1 MNDPDFFD
9 LIAAWYENAELP
21 PERRQQLLDRLEN
34 DEELRRTLAREIQMA
49 GLTEAVQAGEPRWLR
64 LEEMLEAE
72 GATDPSLETEDA
84 VMAKITDYPGFAS
97 KPTVPTPWG
106 WLIAGAIA
114 AMAIFG
120 LFLWSGTTKETDP
133 AIARIIRIEGDG
145 ADVSGRRLSAGDELR
160 AGEKLAMAKGLI
172 EMAFR
177 DSGVHI
183 IATAPL
189 SLTADSPNRIS
200 LHDGE
205 AKLHVPPQGVGFV
218 VETAERKITDL
229 GTSFVVTAREQGS
242 KVLVLDGEIMVGDRD
257 GEGGQLMVEGD
268 LANFDTSGAI
278 KFRSGQHSGVPELVS
293 SSLTLTERSLTGKI
307 FGFDESTVFA
317 ERIRNEDFIGKEF
330 LPLIRSAFRDRS
342 RLDRLKQGAQ
352 LRFAGITGSYVHFPE
367 RSGLEAYSDRGGWVA
382 WYQGKIIPPQSG
394 RFRFWGYADNQLLV
408 AVNGEPVFEA
418 SRYNSVFRKE
428 LNVPRENH
436 PAWPC
441 LNATSGFA
449 SGRWIEIGDEPVEI
463 DILFGETGGNLTS
476 GLLLIE
482 REGETYEPT
491 FWGQPKWPLF
501 LTESPAAAEIAELER
516 LRRHM
521 EEKLMGSFSIAAGS
535 VWKVSEPN

>member
-21 PERRQQLLDRLEN
+21 PERRQQLLDRLA
-34 DEELRRTLAREIQMA
+34 DDVELRRELAREIQMV

-64 LEEMLEAE
+64 LEEMLEAD
-72 GATDPSLETEDA
+72 GATDLSLETEEK
-84 VMAKITDYPGFAS
+84 VMASIADHPDFA
-97 KPTVPTPWG
+97 PNRRVPAPRG
-106 WLIAGAIA
+106 WLIAGSIA

-120 LFLWSGTTKETDP
+120 LFLWTGPMNETDP
-133 AIARIIRIEGDG
+133 GIARIIRIEGGG
-145 ADVSGRRLSAGDELR
+145 ADVSGRGLSVGDELR
-160 AGEKLAMAKGLI
+160 AGEQLSMESGMI

-177 DSGVHI
+177 ETGVHI

-229 GTSFVVTAREQGS
+229 GTSFVVTARERGS
-242 KVLVLDGEIMVGDRD
+242 KVLVLDGEIMVGERD

-268 LANFDTSGAI
+268 LANFDPSGAM
-278 KFRSGQHSGVPELVS
+278 KFRSGQHSGLPELIKP
-293 SSLTLTERSLTGKI
+293 SLIPTEHSLSGNI
-307 FGFDESTVFA
+307 FGFDEATVFV
-317 ERIRNEDFIGKEF
+317 ERIRDEDFIGKEF
-330 LPLIRSAFRDRS
+330 LPLIRSEFQDRS
-342 RLDRLKQGAQ
+342 GLERMKQGSL
-352 LRFAGITGSYVHFPE
+352 LRFGGIAGSYVHFPE
-367 RSGLEAYSDRGGWVA
+367 RSGLDAHSDRGGWLA
-382 WYQGKIIPPQSG
+382 WYQGRVTPPQSG

-408 AVNGEPVFEA
+408 AINGEPVFEA
-418 SRYNSVFRKE
+418 SRYKSVFREE
-428 LNVPRENH
+428 LNVPRQNH
-436 PAWPC
+436 PSWPC

-449 SGRWIEIGDEPVEI
+449 SGPWIEVGDEPVQI
-463 DILFGETGGNLTS
+463 DILFGETGGKLTS

-501 LTESPAAAEIAELER
+501 LTEPPAAAEIAELEN
-516 LRRHM
+516 LRGHM
-521 EEKLMGSFSIAAGS
+521 EEKLTGSFSISGEAI
-535 VWKVSEPN
+535 WKVSN